1 MLKGAFTAKDFIGIR
16 MIGLNLTS
24 VSLSRTTEK
33 VFHVVWYFI
42 LLFCR
47 VEDGEH
53 QVKMKAFRYIDLL
66 RWYMVSGKVHKGK
79 PVA

>member
-33 VFHVVWYFI
+33 VFHVV
-42 LLFCR
+42 
-47 VEDGEH
+47 
-53 QVKMKAFRYIDLL
+53 
-66 RWYMVSGKVHKGK
+66 
-79 PVA
+79 